1 MTTKRK
7 GLLVFIQGRDCTAG
21 GVTSGRD
28 MAVLIGDGI
37 SEMFE
42 PSEEHPALW
51 LEYDL
56 QPKGAKAGQLSVAK
70 PSWLAELGVRRAVS
84 ASPYECLTDDW
95 ASKHQIVNVV
105 ARPINCDG
113 TILTSGMAGGNY
125 ISTSDSR
132 FPITGPMPVHDRFE
146 S

>member
-1 MTTKRK
+1 MTTKTK
-7 GLLVFIQGRDCTAG
+7 GLLVFIQGQDCTAG
-21 GVTSGRD
+21 GVTSGRK

-37 SEMFE
+37 PEVCE
-42 PSEEHPALW
+42 ATDENPALW

-70 PSWLAELGVRRAVS
+70 PSWLAQLGVRKAVS
-84 ASPYECLTDDW
+84 GNPYECLTDDW

-105 ARPINCDG
+105 ARPINGDG
-113 TILTSGMAGGNY
+113 TARTGGMAGGNY

>member
-1 MTTKRK
+1 MTTKTK
-7 GLLVFIQGRDCTAG
+7 GLLVFIQGQDCTAG

-37 SEMFE
+37 PEIFE
-42 PSEEHPALW
+42 ATEEHPALW

-56 QPKGAKAGQLSVAK
+56 QPKGARAGQLSVAK
-70 PSWLAELGVRRAVS
+70 PDWLAKLGIRRAVS
-84 ASPYECLTDDW
+84 SPYECLTDDW

-105 ARPINCDG
+105 ARPINRDA
-113 TILTSGMAGGNY
+113 TILTSGMAGGHY

-146 S
+146 